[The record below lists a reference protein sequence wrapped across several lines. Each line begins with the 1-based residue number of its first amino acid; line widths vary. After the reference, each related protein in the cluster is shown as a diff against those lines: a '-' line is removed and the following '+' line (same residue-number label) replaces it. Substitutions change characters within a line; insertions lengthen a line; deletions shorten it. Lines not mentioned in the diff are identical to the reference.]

1 MEEPYTQC
9 TPLYE
14 MPDEYVLFLYWF
26 EKNNKLNQYFVLMP
40 IQCKKTIIKFR
51 KTSRLNQ
58 RDWTI

>member
-26 EKNNKLNQYFVLMP
+26 EKITN
-40 IQCKKTIIKFR
+40 
-51 KTSRLNQ
+51 
-58 RDWTI
+58 